1 MSKNTVDDLVCR
13 EERKDYYNVE
23 DLTCKEEPKKEY
35 VIEDLTCKCEALQM
49 YCEHC
54 QEIVNKDD
62 WCIDPKGQLIHK
74 CGNPI
79 IIKRGKEVEGTDDE
93 KLGYTW
99 NAQCALNQ
107 QAIFESVRKDID
119 KEILNK
125 LKEIAE
131 NDLKVCHSRRNAKSG
146 MDCIRLT
153 GKNPYVEQEEQKKMK
168 VRK

>member
-1 MSKNTVDDLVCR
+1 MS
-13 EERKDYYNVE
+13 VE
-23 DLTCKEEPKKEY
+23 DLNFIMKHAY
-35 VIEDLTCKCEALQM
+35 YKCEALQM

-62 WCIDPKGQLIHK
+62 WYIDPKSGQLFHK
-74 CGNPI
+74 CNNPI
-79 IIKRGKEVEGTDDE
+79 TIKRGKEVEGTDDE

-131 NDLKVCHSRRNAKSG
+131 KDN
-146 MDCIRLT
+146 
-153 GKNPYVEQEEQKKMK
+153 KNE
-168 VRK
+168 

>member
-1 MSKNTVDDLVCR
+1 MS
-13 EERKDYYNVE
+13 VE
-23 DLTCKEEPKKEY
+23 DLNFIMEHAY
-35 VIEDLTCKCEALQM
+35 YNCEALQM

-62 WCIDPKGQLIHK
+62 WHIDPKSGQLFHK
-74 CGNPI
+74 CNDTI
-79 IIKRGKEVEGTDDE
+79 TIKRGKEVEGTDDE

-99 NAQCALNQ
+99 NVQCALNQ

-125 LKEIAE
+125 LKEIDNE
-131 NDLKVCHSRRNAKSG
+131 MVSKLKESVGEDLQMNYPRGNAKSI

-153 GKNPYVEQEEQKKMK
+153 GKNPYAEQEEQKKMK

>member
-1 MSKNTVDDLVCR
+1 MS
-13 EERKDYYNVE
+13 
-23 DLTCKEEPKKEY
+23 
-35 VIEDLTCKCEALQM
+35 IEDLNFIMEHTYYNCEALQM

-119 KEILNK
+119 KEILNR

-131 NDLKVCHSRRNAKSG
+131 NDLKVYHPRGNAKSG

>member
-1 MSKNTVDDLVCR
+1 MGKYTVDDLVCR
-13 EERKDYYNVE
+13 EERKDYYNDT

-35 VIEDLTCKCEALQM
+35 IVKCEALQM

-62 WCIDPKGQLIHK
+62 WHIDPESGQLFHK
-74 CGNPI
+74 CNNPI
-79 IIKRGKEVEGTDDE
+79 TIKRGKEVEGTDDE

-131 NDLKVCHSRRNAKSG
+131 KG
-146 MDCIRLT
+146 
-153 GKNPYVEQEEQKKMK
+153 
-168 VRK
+168 